1 MTSPI
6 ALPIAGEDS
15 ARPRAGRILLHSLI
29 AAAVVGLAGIAVF
42 TLSRTINV
50 TSASI
55 LFVPVILGAA
65 IFGGMIPSLTAA
77 LASLGVCSVLFYNPA
92 FFLPDADPQEVAD
105 IFVFA
110 GVAIASSQLAGYARR
125 AAAAS
130 RHREAVMEYLLAFNR
145 RISAV
150 VDPARIPSVLAEEL
164 SHALG
169 SAVAIYQN
177 DTGDLRQLATAGN
190 FGSVVPASAAAEA
203 WRMRNSEQGVPA
215 TYLLRSGGE
224 PAGVIVIAPE
234 ADSRLDPLAI
244 AAMMEQSGLALARM
258 QLALR
263 VEETRVQAKAENL
276 REAVL
281 GSISHDL
288 HTPLASILG
297 SVTTL
302 EKFGPICDENTRAEL
317 QSTIREEAQR
327 LERYIRRMLDLT
339 RIRAGRLAPQVEP
352 IDVADIT
359 NAALRQAQ
367 KALVRHRVESDDML
381 DLPMVQTDPVLI
393 EQALVNIL
401 ENAAKYSPPG
411 SVIALRGQVEDGRV
425 VLGVLDSGIGLD
437 GTDAQK
443 IFAPFYRAADATSGQ
458 VAGNGLGLMVSKA
471 FVEAAGGEIWA
482 ESRGVGQGAAF
493 HIGMPLAKTLQ
504 VTDEGEAAWAT
515 SAES

>member
-1 MTSPI
+1 MASPI
-6 ALPIAGEDS
+6 ALHIAGDEPVR
-15 ARPRAGRILLHSLI
+15 RPAGKILLHSI
-29 AAAVVGLAGIAVF
+29 VAAAVVGIAGIGVF
-42 TLSRTINV
+42 ALSRAINV

-77 LASLGVCSVLFYNPA
+77 LASLAACSVLFYNPA
-92 FFLPDADPQEVAD
+92 FSLPNADPQEFAD

-125 AAAAS
+125 AAATS
-130 RHREAVMEYLLAFNR
+130 RRREAMMEYLLAFNR

-150 VDPARIPSVLAEEL
+150 VDPAETPALLADEL
-164 SHALG
+164 SHGLG
-169 SAVAIYQN
+169 CAVAIYL
-177 DTGDLRQLATAGN
+177 DDADGLREVAAAGT
-190 FGSVVPASAAAEA
+190 FGVVPPRALAQQA
-203 WRMRNSEQGVPA
+203 WRQREHDSTVPS
-215 TYLLRSGGE
+215 TYMLRSGGA
-224 PAGVIVIAPE
+224 PIGVIVLGPE
-234 ADSRLDPLAI
+234 PASRLDPLAI
-244 AAMMEQSGLALARM
+244 AAMMEQSGLAMARM
-258 QLALR
+258 RLALR
-263 VEETRVQAKAENL
+263 VEEARVQAKAEDL

-302 EKFGPICDENTRAEL
+302 EKFGPICDDATRTEL
-317 QSTIREEAQR
+317 QSTIREEAER

-339 RIRAGRLAPQVEP
+339 RIRAGRLMPQPEP
-352 IDVADIT
+352 VDVADIA
-359 NAALRQAQ
+359 NAALRQTQ
-367 KALVRHRVESDDML
+367 KVLARHRIESDDFL

-411 SVIALRGQVEDGRV
+411 SAIALRGRVEAGRV
-425 VLGVLDSGIGLD
+425 VLGVHDSGIGLEKS
-437 GTDAQK
+437 DAEQ
-443 IFAPFYRAADATSGQ
+443 IFAPFYRAADASSGQ

-471 FVEAAGGEIWA
+471 FVEAAGCEIWA
-482 ESRGVGQGAAF
+482 DSRGPGQGAAF

-504 VTDEGEAAWAT
+504 VADEGEAA
-515 SAES
+515 

>member
-6 ALPIAGEDS
+6 ALPIAGEES
-15 ARPRAGRILLHSLI
+15 ARPRAGRILLHSI
-29 AAAVVGLAGIAVF
+29 VAAAVVGLAGIAVF

-77 LASLGVCSVLFYNPA
+77 LASLAVCSVLFYNPA

-105 IFVFA
+105 IFVFG
-110 GVAIASSQLAGYARR
+110 GVAIVSSQLAGYARR

-130 RHREAVMEYLLAFNR
+130 RRREAIMEYLLAFNR

-150 VDPARIPSVLAEEL
+150 VDPAKIPAVLAEEL
-164 SHALG
+164 SHSLG
-169 SAVAIYQN
+169 SAVAIYM
-177 DTGDLRQLATAGN
+177 DDAGSLRELAVVGDFDGVQPLA
-190 FGSVVPASAAAEA
+190 VAERA
-203 WRMRNSEQGVPA
+203 WRARDTAAPPV
-215 TYLLRSGGE
+215 YLLNSGGA
-224 PAGVIVIAPE
+224 PVGVIVVGTEP
-234 ADSRLDPLAI
+234 DSRLDPLAV
-244 AAMMEQSGLALARM
+244 AAMIEQSGLALARM
-258 QLALR
+258 RLALR
-263 VEETRVQAKAENL
+263 VEEARVQAKAENL

-302 EKFGPICDENTRAEL
+302 EKFGPICDETTRVEL

-359 NAALRQAQ
+359 NAALRQTQ
-367 KALVRHRVESDDML
+367 KALARHRIESDDML
-381 DLPMVQTDPVLI
+381 ALPMVETDPVLV

-411 SVIALRGQVEDGRV
+411 SVIALQGRLDGDRV
-425 VLGVLDSGIGLD
+425 VLSVRDSGIGLD
-437 GTDAQK
+437 RAEAQK

-482 ESRGVGQGAAF
+482 DSSGVGQGAAF
-493 HIGMPLAKTLQ
+493 HIGMPLAKSLQ